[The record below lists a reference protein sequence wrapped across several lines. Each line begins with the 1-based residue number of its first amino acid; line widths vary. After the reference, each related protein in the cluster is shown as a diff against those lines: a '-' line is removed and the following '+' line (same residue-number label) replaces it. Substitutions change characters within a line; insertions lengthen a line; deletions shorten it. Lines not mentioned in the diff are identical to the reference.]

1 MASNK
6 KFIIDF
12 DSTFTQVEA
21 LDVLGEISLKN
32 DPNKAEKLQAIK
44 DITDKGMDGSLNF
57 RQSLEQRLEI
67 LEASKAQIEALVET
81 LKSKVSKS
89 FKRNKEFLEENA
101 GDIIIIS
108 NGFRDFISPIV
119 EEYGIKPENVF
130 ANDFIYDASGKIID
144 FNREN
149 VLSKNGGKS
158 ETIKRLNLE
167 GDIYVIGD
175 GYTDYEIKASG
186 LANKFYAFTE
196 NVARSKVTAKAD
208 HIAPSLD
215 EILYVNK
222 MNKKFSYPKSRINV
236 LLLENIHPVGVE
248 LMKQEGYNVEE
259 ISSALSEEELAEKIK
274 NVSILGIRSK
284 TNVTKK
290 VLENAN
296 RLISIGAF
304 CIGTN
309 QIDLD
314 TCTKK
319 GIAVFNAPFSNT
331 RSVVEMAI
339 AEIIFLMRN
348 FHDKSL
354 GMHQGKWDKSATGSY
369 EIRGKKLGIIGYGN
383 IGAQLSVLAENMGM
397 DVYYYDVI
405 EKLALGN
412 ATKLESLEELL
423 LTCDVI
429 SLHVDGRKE
438 NKNLIDATKIVLM
451 KKGSYLLNLSR
462 GHVVDIKALKDAL
475 DSGHIAGAAVDVF
488 PEEPK
493 NNSEPFVSEI
503 IGTRNTILTPHIG
516 GSTSEAQV
524 NIAKFVPGKIMEY
537 INTGNTYNSV
547 NFPNIQ
553 LPFLKDAHRLIHI
566 HQNEPGVMA
575 KINQCLA
582 KHEINIVGQYLKTNE
597 DIGYV
602 ITDID
607 KAYSPE
613 VIDAMKNIP
622 GTIRFRV
629 LY

>member
-1 MASNK
+1 MPNNK

-21 LDVLGEISLKN
+21 LDVLGEISLEN
-32 DPNKAEKLQAIK
+32 DPKKEEKLKAIK
-44 DITDKGMDGSLNF
+44 DITDMGMEGTLNF
-57 RQSLEQRLEI
+57 RESLEKRLEI
-67 LEASKAQIEALVET
+67 LEASRPQISELVQALKT
-81 LKSKVSKS
+81 KVSKS
-89 FKRNKEFLEENA
+89 FQRNREFFKENA
-101 GDIIIIS
+101 EDIIIIS
-108 NGFRDFISPIV
+108 NGFKDFIMPIV
-119 EEYGIKPENVF
+119 GEYGIKETNVF
-130 ANDFIYDASGKIID
+130 ANEFLYDPSGKIIG
-144 FNREN
+144 FNKDN
-149 VLSKNGGKS
+149 VLSRNGGKS
-158 ETIKRLNLE
+158 ETIKGLNLE

-196 NVARSKVTAKAD
+196 NVARPKVTSKAD

-236 LLLENIHPVGVE
+236 LLLENVHPIGVE
-248 LMKQEGYNVEE
+248 LMKQEGYNVEV
-259 ISSALSEEELAEKIK
+259 ISSALNEDELIEKIK
-274 NVSILGIRSK
+274 NVSVLGIRSK

-290 VLENAN
+290 VLEHAN

-309 QIDLD
+309 QIDLE
-314 TCTKK
+314 TCTEK

-339 AEIIFLMRN
+339 AEIIFLMRG
-348 FHDKSL
+348 FHDKSH
-354 GMHQGKWDKSATGSY
+354 GMHKGIWDKSASGSF

-383 IGAQLSVLAENMGM
+383 IGAQLSVLAENMGL

-412 ATKLESLEELL
+412 ATKVDSLEELL
-423 LTCDVI
+423 QNCDVI
-429 SLHVDGRKE
+429 SLHVDGRKD
-438 NKNLIDATKIVLM
+438 NKNILDAQKISLM
-451 KKGSYLLNLSR
+451 KKGSYLVNLSR

-475 DSGHIAGAAVDVF
+475 ESGHIAGTAIDVF

-493 NNSEPFVSEI
+493 NNDEPFVSEL
-503 IGTRNTILTPHIG
+503 IGMKNTILTPHIG
-516 GSTSEAQV
+516 GSTLEAQQ
-524 NIAKFVPGKIMEY
+524 NIARFVPGKIMEY

-553 LPFLKDAHRLIHI
+553 LPFLKDAHRLIHV
-566 HQNEPGVMA
+566 HHNEPGILA
-575 KINQCLA
+575 KINKILA
-582 KHEINIVGQYLKTNE
+582 DFEINIVGQYLKTNE
-597 DIGYV
+597 KIGYV
-602 ITDID
+602 ISDIN

-613 VIDAMKNIP
+613 LIDAMKQIP

>member
-1 MASNK
+1 MPNNT

-21 LDVLGEISLKN
+21 LDVLGEISLKE
-32 DPNKAEKLQAIK
+32 DPKRDEKLKAIK
-44 DITDKGMDGSLNF
+44 DITDLGMEGVLNF
-57 RQSLEQRLEI
+57 RESLERRLDI
-67 LEASKAQIEALVET
+67 LEANKSQISELIEA

-89 FKRNKEFLEENA
+89 FHRNKEFLEENA
-101 GDIIIIS
+101 NDIIIIS
-108 NGFRDFISPIV
+108 NGFKDFITPIV
-119 EEYGIKPENVF
+119 GQYGIKSENVY
-130 ANDFIYDASGKIID
+130 ANEFIYDESGKIID
-144 FNREN
+144 FNRDN
-149 VLSKNGGKS
+149 ILSKNGGKP
-158 ETIKRLNLE
+158 ETIKSLNLE

-175 GYTDYEIKASG
+175 GYTDYEIKESG

-196 NVARSKVTAKAD
+196 NVARPKVTSKAD

-236 LLLENIHPVGVE
+236 LLLENVHPIGVE
-248 LMKQEGYNVEE
+248 LMQQEGYNVEV
-259 ISSALSEEELAEKIK
+259 ISSALSEDELAEKIK
-274 NVSILGIRSK
+274 DVSVLGIRSK

-290 VLENAN
+290 VLDNAN

-354 GMHQGKWDKSATGSY
+354 GMHKGIWDKSATGSF

-412 ATKLESLEELL
+412 ATKIDSLDDLL
-423 LTCDVI
+423 AHCDVI
-429 SLHVDGRKE
+429 SLHVDGRKD
-438 NKNLIDATKIVLM
+438 NKNILDEAKISKM
-451 KKGSYLLNLSR
+451 KKGSYLVNLSR
-462 GHVVDIKALKDAL
+462 GHVVDIPALKRAL
-475 DSGHIAGAAVDVF
+475 DSGHLAGAAVDVF

-493 NNSEPFVSEI
+493 NNDEPFVSEL
-503 IGTRNTILTPHIG
+503 IGCKNVVLTPHIG

-524 NIAKFVPGKIMEY
+524 NIARFVPGKIMEY

-553 LPFLKDAHRLIHI
+553 LPFLQNAHRLIHI
-566 HQNEPGVMA
+566 HQNEPGVLA
-575 KINQCLA
+575 KINRTLA
-582 KHEINIVGQYLKTNE
+582 DYEINIVGQYLKTNE
-597 DIGYV
+597 KIGYV

-613 VIDAMKNIP
+613 VIDKMKEIP